1 MTFIYPI
8 ISVQFSSLVQ
18 LCPTL
23 CDPMDYNTPGFSVH
37 HQLLEFAQTQIHWV
51 SYTLGVIY
59 IEAIPT
65 ISSSIVPFSS
75 CLQSFLASGSF
86 PISQFFASG
95 GKIIAVSASASAL
108 SSNEYSGLIS
118 FRMDWFGLL
127 AIQGI
132 LKSLLQHHNSKASVI
147 WCLAFFMVQFSHSY
161 MITGKTIVLTIQT
174 FVSKVMSLL
183 FNMLSRFVITFLPR
197 SKHPLIS

>member
-1 MTFIYPI
+1 MSNYLWFRGLHHARLPCP
-8 ISVQFSSLVQ
+8 SSSPRACSNS
-18 LCPTL
+18 CPL
-23 CDPMDYNTPGFSVH
+23 SQQCH
-37 HQLLEFAQTQIHWV
+37 
-51 SYTLGVIY
+51 
-59 IEAIPT
+59 PT
-65 ISSSIVPFSS
+65 ILSSVVPFSS
-75 CLQSFLASGSF
+75 CFLSFLASGSF

-147 WCLAFFMVQFSHSY
+147 WCLAFFMVQFSHLY
-161 MITGKTIVLTIQT
+161 VTTGKPQLWLYRP
-174 FVSKVMSLL
+174 LL
-183 FNMLSRFVITFLPR
+183 AKWYFCFWTHGLGLSF
-197 SKHPLIS
+197 

>member
-1 MTFIYPI
+1 MPAC
-8 ISVQFSSLVQ
+8 SGMSSSLRPHGLQ
-18 LCPTL
+18 HARPPCPS
-23 CDPMDYNTPGFSVH
+23 PTPRAYTNSGP
-37 HQLLEFAQTQIHWV
+37 LRHWCH
-51 SYTLGVIY
+51 
-59 IEAIPT
+59 PT
-65 ISSSIVPFSS
+65 ILSSVVPFSS
-75 CLQSFLASGSF
+75 CFLSFLASGSF

-161 MITGKTIVLTIQT
+161 MTTGKTIALTIW
-174 FVSKVMSLL
+174 
-183 FNMLSRFVITFLPR
+183 TFLLAKR
-197 SKHPLIS
+197 GLDF